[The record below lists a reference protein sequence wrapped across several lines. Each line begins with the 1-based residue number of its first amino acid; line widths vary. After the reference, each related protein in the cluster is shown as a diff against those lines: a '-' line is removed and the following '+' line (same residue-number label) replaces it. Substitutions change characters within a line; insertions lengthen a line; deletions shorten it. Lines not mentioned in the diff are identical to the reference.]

1 MDNQHKQDNSNDNNT
16 SKETRIKSKLKVMQ
30 PEKESVTGT
39 SQSEKLSI
47 KNNNARLRQKEEEE
61 RRESQSNTNYS
72 YLYPDLNDPNFNTK
86 IASRKEFFDTR
97 FEVDPTEDVEK
108 QAEILCNSPFELAPN
123 QLFVRNFLSFE
134 TPYNSLLLYHGLGT
148 GKTCS
153 AISVAEEM
161 RDYMKQIGISE
172 RIIVVASPNVQMNF
186 RLQLFDERKLKEV
199 EPGVWNIRSCTG
211 NKYLKEINPMN
222 MKGLPRDRVIKQ
234 INRLINASYLFLGY
248 IEFANFV
255 RNVASVEEVGQENT
269 ERGKKIGRTS
279 DNLSI
284 SKLRANF
291 ANRLII
297 IDEVHNIRI
306 TDDNK
311 DKRVAKMLF
320 QIVQHVDNIRLL
332 LLSGTPMFNS
342 YKEII
347 WLLNLMNIND
357 RRSTIDVRDVFD
369 KDGNL
374 LIDIDG
380 NQIGAELLIR
390 KATGYISF
398 VRGENP
404 YTFPYRIFPSVFS
417 HEHTFAGMKKEYPRL
432 QINGKHID
440 QPIEHIDTFLVT
452 CGEIQEVG
460 YNYIVDHLLTKKQE
474 KGEATSRRKGNKAKK
489 ENIADVTIVPTPS
502 TNPETGETIMHDD
515 FPTFENMDTVGYSI
529 IQRPLEALNIVYP
542 HESLIQHMK
551 EKETGKYPID
561 IPMIIGKEG
570 LKYVM
575 KYQEKAN
582 PPMRYNF
589 EYRPEFI
596 KSFSTPKEGR
606 IFASDNIG
614 KYSCKIKS
622 ICDRIMGST
631 GIVLAYSQFID
642 GGVVPIALALE
653 ELGFTRYSSRGSN
666 MNPSLFK
673 TAPCEPIDAITM
685 LPRSKHIAENPTIPF
700 SPARYAVITGDP
712 SISPDNNYELK
723 ALTDDDNKFGE
734 KVKVVIISIAG
745 AEGLDFKNIRQ
756 THVLEPWYNMNLI
769 EQIIGRAIRNC
780 SHKQLPFSHRN
791 VEIYLYGTLLQIKKE
806 YEAVDLYLYRLSE
819 FKSLRIGAVSRLLRE
834 TAVDC
839 ILNIQFNTLSESQ
852 LNRVVKQHLSSN
864 KKVIDYKLGP
874 KPYSA
879 ICDYMERCDYVCRPS
894 LPRMLKED
902 DPEIRMDTFNERFI
916 TMNTDKIIQ
925 KIRDLFKE
933 RFFYKKSGSQGIIAH
948 LNTVR
953 TYPLAQVNM
962 ALTQLVDDTNEYITD
977 KYGRVGH
984 LINVGDYYMFQPAEV
999 SDKKIGIYERSAPI
1013 PYKHE
1018 SVEFPLPK
1026 QVSDDYLQIYN
1037 PEKDGSSSEVM
1048 KQPLKEVTIDVTET
1062 KNVEPRHPIIIEK
1075 APTSRVNTVLANAEK
1090 IYNTC
1095 VTIFDTPTKTQDEW
1109 YYYSGKVIEYM
1120 SLISELGVTKTTLY
1134 GFVIANIVEHLLY
1147 NDNLLLLNYI
1157 FTKHANSKLTEFES
1171 MIMEYYN
1178 KKIFRKPL
1186 VGRRAQMAAAAATSS
1201 PDYSAEDKG
1210 ILLFREGKPVPQLLI
1225 MRYGAKTT
1233 MWVEAESEDIRDFSN
1248 ILSNYQQK
1256 IIKNLNKVV
1265 GFISIFK
1272 NEYLVFK
1279 VKTMDEKRNKGARCD
1294 QSGKYDVINIINK
1307 ILSLNPATNI
1317 EQFKFTT
1324 MNTKERTNKELC
1336 VFEELLLRTL
1346 NEHNANGK
1354 YWFLS
1359 PADAMLC
1366 NIEKLYL
1373 EA

>member
-1 MDNQHKQDNSNDNNT
+1 MDKQNKEDNNNKPLIPVTSEKQDKISMKNSNAL
-16 SKETRIKSKLKVMQ
+16 I
-30 PEKESVTGT
+30 
-39 SQSEKLSI
+39 
-47 KNNNARLRQKEEEE
+47 RQKEEEE
-61 RRESQSNTNYS
+61 RRDALSITTYS

-86 IASRKEFFDTR
+86 IATRKEFFDTR
-97 FEVDPTEDVEK
+97 FEVDSQEDVEK

-255 RNVASVEEVGQENT
+255 RNVASVEQENP
-269 ERGKKIGRTS
+269 ERGNKTGRTS

-374 LIDIDG
+374 LVDIDG
-380 NQIGAELLIR
+380 NQVGAELLIR

-460 YNYIVDHLLTKKQE
+460 YNYIVDQLLTKKQE
-474 KGEATSRRKGNKAKK
+474 KETTAKTTATSRRKGNKAKK
-489 ENIADVTIVPTPS
+489 ENTADVTMIP
-502 TNPETGETIMHDD
+502 TNPETGETILHDD
-515 FPTFENMDTVGYSI
+515 FPTFENMDTVGYAI

-551 EKETGKYPID
+551 EKEKETGKYPID
-561 IPMIIGKEG
+561 IPMIIGKKG

-575 KYQEKAN
+575 KYQEKVN

-589 EYRPEFI
+589 EYRTEFI

-685 LPRSKHIAENPTIPF
+685 LPRSKHIADNPNTPF
-700 SPARYAVITGDP
+700 TPARYAVITGDP

-723 ALTDDDNKFGE
+723 ALTDDENKFGE

-839 ILNIQFNTLSESQ
+839 ILNIQFNTLSEKQ

-864 KKVIDYKLGP
+864 KKIIDYKLGP

-894 LPRMLKED
+894 LPHMLKED

-916 TMNTDKIIQ
+916 TMNIDKIIQ

-953 TYPLAQVNM
+953 TYPLAQINM
-962 ALTQLVDDTNEYITD
+962 ALTQLVDDTNEYVTD
-977 KYGRVGH
+977 KYGRIGH
-984 LINVGDYYMFQPAEV
+984 IINVGDYYMFQPVEV
-999 SDKKIGIYERSAPI
+999 TDKKIGIYERSAPV

-1018 SVEFPLPK
+1018 HIEFPLPK
-1026 QVSDDYLQIYN
+1026 QVSDSYLEIHPPAN
-1037 PEKDGSSSEVM
+1037 NESSNVVVKQQPSAS
-1048 KQPLKEVTIDVTET
+1048 QPLTTLKETETNIPET
-1062 KNVEPRHPIIIEK
+1062 KNVVATSSTVENG
-1075 APTSRVNTVLANAEK
+1075 PTSRVNTIIANAK
-1090 IYNTC
+1090 KTYDTC
-1095 VTIFDTPTKTQDEW
+1095 ITVFDSPTKTQDEW

-1120 SLISELGVTKTTLY
+1120 SLIGELGVTKTTLY

-1157 FTKHANSKLTEFES
+1157 FTKNANSTLTEFES

-1178 KKIFRKPL
+1178 KYIFRKPL
-1186 VGRRAQMAAAAATSS
+1186 VGRRAQMAADTAAAEI
-1201 PDYSAEDKG
+1201 AEDKG
-1210 ILLFREGKPVPQLLI
+1210 ILLFREGKSVPQLLI
-1225 MRYGAKTT
+1225 MRYGTKTKQ
-1233 MWVEAESEDIRDFSN
+1233 WVEAESEDIRDFSN

-1294 QSGKYDVINIINK
+1294 QSGKYDVITLINK
-1307 ILSLNPATNI
+1307 ILSLNPSTNI

-1366 NIEKLYL
+1366 SIEKLYL